1 MIEVADTEW
10 DGEQQVQHPD
20 AVDEGE
26 HDASQS
32 HLTNSSPHEASNIWH
47 RVVKFNREQHE
58 KQKRFIAEHPYRAA
72 FYGFLNGFMTGAY
85 LGVGINV
92 IRGRWLRAALDAL
105 TVIS

>member
-1 MIEVADTEW
+1 MTEVDDTERER
-10 DGEQQVQHPD
+10 EQQVQQPE

-32 HLTNSSPHEASNIWH
+32 HLANASPHEVSNIWH
-47 RVVKFNREQHE
+47 RVAKFNREQHE
-58 KQKRFIAEHPYRAA
+58 KQIRFIAKHPYRAA

-92 IRGRWLRAALDAL
+92 IRDRWLSAALDAL
-105 TVIS
+105 TAIS